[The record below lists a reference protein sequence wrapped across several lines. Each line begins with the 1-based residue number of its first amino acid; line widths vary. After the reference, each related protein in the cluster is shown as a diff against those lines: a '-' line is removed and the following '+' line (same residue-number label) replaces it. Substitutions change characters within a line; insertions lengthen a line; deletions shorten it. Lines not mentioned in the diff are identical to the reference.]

1 MIDVFE
7 PTPLGDAQLDHDH
20 AELFR
25 LCRALLDVPS
35 DAIRPAVEQLR
46 AEMRAHFASE
56 DADLRRLGGNNVD
69 CHLDEHAAVLASLDE
84 VQLILGEPQTTPVV
98 AQRLISSL
106 ALELLRWLPEH
117 VSEMD
122 ANLAAVRSQSRFG
135 GVGVRI
141 MPRLAQAR

>member
-1 MIDVFE
+1 M
-7 PTPLGDAQLDHDH
+7 
-20 AELFR
+20 
-25 LCRALLDVPS
+25 
-35 DAIRPAVEQLR
+35 
-46 AEMRAHFASE
+46 
-56 DADLRRLGGNNVD
+56 
-69 CHLDEHAAVLASLDE
+69 LASLDE

>member
-1 MIDVFE
+1 MIDISD
-7 PTPLGDAQLDHDH
+7 PPMLGDAQLDHDH

-84 VQLILGEPQTTPVV
+84 VHLILGESQTV
-98 AQRLISSL
+98 AHRLISSL

-141 MPRLAQAR
+141 TPRPAPLA